1 MLKVK
6 FAVQSRFLLVPYISR
21 NCRWDSCKP
30 LPFFINPFFTE
41 SQNRAYTSTPQPN
54 NSANILLVDYLT
66 NSIKLPNTE
75 AVAIS
80 KRFPRVSSVEKPEA
94 VVSFFKSLGF
104 SDAQIQLSVK
114 RQPGILFADIEKTI
128 KPKVAFYQ
136 ELGLCGPHL
145 GTMVSKNPFLLA
157 SSLSKTIKPGIEVI
171 KEVLESEKSNNDN
184 NNNFKA
190 LMFRIL
196 SRYAFV
202 IGKDSVL
209 RSNIAYLRRCGVV
222 GSQLITML
230 KCEPRLLSIPEEEL
244 RNLVSRATEV
254 GFLMGSRML
263 VYGILALYGNTPETI
278 DRKSKLLRSFGFS
291 QDESN
296 EMFVKSPPMFKTSE
310 AKLRRGIEFFLQ
322 TVMLDK
328 SVLVGTPSLLDFS
341 LEKRMI
347 PRYKILEM
355 MKSRGLLEKKPSFVT
370 VAFLTDKKFVEKYIL
385 RFGNDDAKELQLA
398 YENHLLQES

>member
-1 MLKVK
+1 
-6 FAVQSRFLLVPYISR
+6 
-21 NCRWDSCKP
+21 
-30 LPFFINPFFTE
+30 
-41 SQNRAYTSTPQPN
+41 
-54 NSANILLVDYLT
+54 
-66 NSIKLPNTE
+66 
-75 AVAIS
+75 
-80 KRFPRVSSVEKPEA
+80 
-94 VVSFFKSLGF
+94 
-104 SDAQIQLSVK
+104 
-114 RQPGILFADIEKTI
+114 
-128 KPKVAFYQ
+128 
-136 ELGLCGPHL
+136 
-145 GTMVSKNPFLLA
+145 MVSKNPFLLA

-171 KEVLESEKSNNDN
+171 KEVLESEKSNYDN

-296 EMFVKSPPMFKTSE
+296 EMFVKSPPIFKTSE

-328 SVLVGTPSLLDFS
+328 SVLVGTPALLDFS

-347 PRYKILEM
+347 PRYKILEV
-355 MKSRGLLEKKPSFVT
+355 MKSRGLLEKDPSFVT

-385 RFGNDDAKELQLA
+385 RFGNDDAKELLLA